1 MPFEVHY
8 SSAAQR
14 DLARLDRDTQRTI
27 VQASMTLKISP
38 FPAGNR
44 RKRIHGLPFPC
55 YRLRIDTASDTFRLF
70 YGIHQGTVYVLR
82 IVARRDADRIIRR
95 LRGSTIPP
103 G

>member
-1 MPFEVHY
+1 MPFEVQF

-14 DLARLDRDTQRTI
+14 DLTRLDRDTQRLI
-27 VQASMTLKISP
+27 VETSLTLKTSP
-38 FPAGNR
+38 FPAGTR

-82 IVARRDADRIIRR
+82 IVARREADRIIRR
-95 LRGSTIPP
+95 LRGSAIPP
-103 G
+103 E